1 MKNLKIA
8 FFLMLI
14 TAGINTLAGGALYWK
29 AGVPEF
35 RGYITGTLL
44 SLFLSILW
52 VLGARKGM
60 KSNTMVLLGI
70 TLGGFPLR
78 LALLGLFAFGGLYLF
93 KMSTMYF
100 AIAFLIGTIISLI
113 IEIWAFNSMS
123 VPTRKKL
130 Q

>member
-14 TAGINTLAGGALYWK
+14 TAVLNAAVGAVFYWQ
-29 AGVPEF
+29 AGVPAF
-35 RGYITGTLL
+35 KGYITGTLL
-44 SLFLSILW
+44 SFFLSVLW

-78 LALLGLFAFGGLYLF
+78 LALLGVFAFGGLYLF
-93 KMSTMYF
+93 QMNTTYF
-100 AIAFLIGTIISLI
+100 AVAFLIGTIVSLI

-123 VPTRKKL
+123 VTPRKKL